1 MIYIIYIL
9 IDKFKMACQTE
20 GIYLIQIKDIVITNN
35 NIYKIGRS
43 HNIITRIKKY
53 PKGSSAI
60 VLLEC
65 CNSVQCEKDLLSIFK
80 QKFTQNK
87 YYGLEYFEGDKIDM
101 MEVICK
107 EVKKY
112 NDIEKEKLDAVKKI
126 KEIEKIEI
134 DSKTE
139 DKKDIIK
146 ELIIEESIIEEEPNK
161 LQKENDKHKL
171 DINEKELIK
180 ENNKLNLINIANMKN
195 KDCTTCSKCNT
206 EFKYHSYL
214 VRHIKTAVKCKK
226 INKKEDIKCIKCN
239 KIFTKNSSL
248 VFHNNNSKC
257 GLSKNG
263 IIKDIKTIIKKKEK
277 EINPES
283 EILNIKKQKIKLLET
298 YLLTLI

>member
-9 IDKFKMACQTE
+9 IDKLKMACQTE
-20 GIYLIQIKDIVITNN
+20 GIYLIQIKDIVITHN

-65 CNSVQCEKDLLSIFK
+65 CNSVQCEKDLISIFK

-126 KEIEKIEI
+126 KEIEKIE
-134 DSKTE
+134 E
-139 DKKDIIK
+139 EPIIK
-146 ELIIEESIIEEEPNK
+146 EEPIIEEPNK

-226 INKKEDIKCIKCN
+226 IKKEEDIKCIKCN